1 MAYRNP
7 PLKEQAATGGISA
20 RVFYGFTL
28 SLNFPCHLYP
38 MRLLLPASLMLLA
51 ASGLAQSPYVMPKP
65 VEFRME
71 QGQCSL
77 LCPWQIEVTQAA
89 SKDLFDLLQ
98 AELAPLQ
105 PRKQMDCLLPLRIG
119 FEIIQP
125 DTPQT
130 DEWHQVSVRPDGIMV
145 TAHGEAGL
153 FRGSRTLIQ
162 LLEQG
167 REAGALP
174 CLNITDW
181 PRFSWRGMHL
191 DACRHF
197 WSVEFTKKYID
208 LLARYKMNS
217 FHWHLT
223 EDQGWRI
230 EIKKHPK
237 LTAVGAWRKGSQVGP
252 YARLQYDSIPY
263 GGFYTQEQIREVV
276 AYAKARHI
284 TVVPEIEMP
293 GHAMAALAAY
303 PQLGCTGG
311 PYDVQRGW
319 GVFEDVFCAGNDSV
333 FALLQDVLTE
343 VMDLFPSEY
352 IHIGGDECPKER
364 WTACAKCQRRM
375 KTEGLKDEHELQSW
389 FIQRIERFVNSKG
402 RRIIGWDEILEGG
415 LAPNAA
421 VMSWRGT
428 EGGVAAARSGHY
440 AVMSPGSHCYFDHY
454 QGDPAN
460 EPMAFGGY
468 TTLQKVYSYE
478 PIPAELKPEEHRF
491 ILGAQGNVWTEYILT
506 PEHVEY
512 MAVPRMLA
520 LAEVLWTPKEKR
532 DEKDFIHRLEQE
544 FPRLDAM
551 KVNASKS
558 LYQVRIQPKQGP
570 RPGTIAVEMSGA
582 NGDDFSMT
590 DQRPPYH
597 EADMELSSY
606 SRPIIIDGER
616 EFQGWLQREGLTGP
630 ISKRRFLFNKATA
643 RPITLSVPPNER
655 YNEGGA
661 FTLVDGITAQ
671 EKRLNTEWLGW
682 KEGVTITVDL
692 GSVQDIRRIAIGA
705 LNETH
710 SWIHAPKAVAFS
722 VSSDGKTYTTVGM
735 AIPTMR
741 EIPVIP
747 ADPIK
752 RGSTAMAKVQ
762 GRNVF
767 AVDKPAQGRYVRLEV
782 LHSGIIPPGDP
793 GAGNPAW
800 LFLDEIEVR

>member
-1 MAYRNP
+1 MPNIQRLRSLELLCVY
-7 PLKEQAATGGISA
+7 AANTMTSP
-20 RVFYGFTL
+20 
-28 SLNFPCHLYP
+28 SHLYP
-38 MRLLLPASLMLLA
+38 MRPLLLAQLFLLA
-51 ASGLAQSPYVMPKP
+51 TSALAQTPDLIPQP
-65 VEFRME
+65 VEVRRD

-77 LCPWQIEVTQAA
+77 LCPWQVEVSESA
-89 SKDLFDLLQ
+89 SKELFDLLQ
-98 AELAPLQ
+98 AELIPLQ
-105 PRKQMDCLLPLRIG
+105 PQKQMECLLPLRIS

-125 DTPQT
+125 EALPSE
-130 DEWHQVSVRPDGIMV
+130 EWHSVQVRPDGITV
-145 TAHGEAGL
+145 FAASEAGL

-167 REAGALP
+167 REHGTLP

-181 PRFSWRGMHL
+181 PRFQWRGMHL

-230 EIKKHPK
+230 EIKKYPK
-237 LTAVGAWRKGSQVGP
+237 LTEVGAWRKGSQVGP
-252 YARLQYDSIPY
+252 YAKLQYDSIPY

-276 AYAKARHI
+276 AYAAARHI

-293 GHAMAALAAY
+293 GHAMAALASY
-303 PQLGCTGG
+303 PHLGCTGG
-311 PYDVQRGW
+311 PYEVQKGW
-319 GVFEDVFCAGNDSV
+319 GVFDDVFCAGNDSV
-333 FALLQDVLTE
+333 FTMLEDVLTE
-343 VMDLFPSEY
+343 VMDLFPGEY

-364 WTACAKCQRRM
+364 WKTCAKCQARM
-375 KTEGLKDEHELQSW
+375 NSESLKDEHELQSY
-389 FIQRIERFVNSKG
+389 FIQRIEKFVNSKG
-402 RRIIGWDEILEGG
+402 RKIIGWDEILEGG

-428 EGGVAAARSGHY
+428 EGGIAAARSGHY

-460 EPMAFGGY
+460 EPLAIGGY
-468 TTLQKVYSYE
+468 TTVQKVYSYE
-478 PIPAELKPEEHRF
+478 PIPAELKPEAHKY

-506 PEHVEY
+506 PAHVEY

-532 DEKDFIHRLEQE
+532 DEGDFIQRLEKE
-544 FPRLDAM
+544 FIRLDDLGIRFSNSVYYVAV
-551 KVNASKS
+551 KAKNSS
-558 LYQVRIQPKQGP
+558 
-570 RPGTIAVEMSGA
+570 RPGTIKVEMSSPLADSIQYMLLPFPSDALSGTVPPDVLPMNKKLSYSQPFELGA
-582 NGDDFSMT
+582 NRVLLASVFRGGQAVGDVT
-590 DQRPPYH
+590 
-597 EADMELSSY
+597 
-606 SRPIIIDGER
+606 
-616 EFQGWLQREGLTGP
+616 
-630 ISKRRFLFNKATA
+630 KRTYTFNLATA

-655 YNEGGA
+655 YSEGGA

-671 EKRLNTEWLGW
+671 EKRVSTEWLGW

-710 SWIHAPKAVAFS
+710 SWIHLPRTVDFFT
-722 VSSDGKTYTTVGM
+722 SSDGIKYTVVG
-735 AIPTMR
+735 
-741 EIPVIP
+741 
-747 ADPIK
+747 ADNAQLILPDGTETHH
-752 RGSTAMAKVQ
+752 GSIEAPQ
-762 GRNVF
+762 GRKQF
-767 AVDKPAQGRYVRLEV
+767 ETRGTMKGRYVRIAV
-782 LHSGIIPPGDP
+782 QHSGKIPEGFP